1 MSAATDLRDVLI
13 VGGGIGGMATA
24 IMLARH
30 GVVADLVDIDPEW
43 RVYGAGI
50 SISGPTFRAFGA
62 LGVMDDIRDQ
72 GFISQGLRLA
82 RADGAVFAEFPAAGG
97 HSGGGIMRPV
107 LHRILADRV
116 RAAGTNVRLGVS
128 VEAFEHEDAGVTV
141 TFTDCSRK
149 HYDLVVASDG
159 VYSKVRTMLFPGA
172 PAPAFTGQ
180 GCWRIMTARPPDQD
194 WSCIYY
200 AGIKAGISPVGAA
213 TMYCYSLQE
222 LPGNPRLDTAEYP
235 TLLRKHL
242 KPFGGIIGEIR
253 DAIGP
258 ESTIV
263 YRPLEK
269 LLLESPWFVGRVLL
283 IGDAVHATT
292 PHLASGAG
300 MAVEDAC
307 VLVDELA
314 HASSVDAGL
323 ASFME
328 RRFERCRIVVENSV
342 RMGELEMAAAPD
354 REQAELMRET
364 MTTLAGSV

>member
-1 MSAATDLRDVLI
+1 MRDLRNVLV

-24 IMLARH
+24 IMLARN

-50 SISGPTFRAFGA
+50 SISGPTFRAFA
-62 LGVMDDIRDQ
+62 TLGVMDEIRAE
-72 GFISQGLRLA
+72 GFISKGLRLG
-82 RADGAVFAEFPAAGG
+82 RADGTIFAEFPAEGG
-97 HSGGGIMRPV
+97 YSGGGIMRPV

-116 RAAGTNVRLGVS
+116 RAAGTHVRLGVT
-128 VEAFEHEDAGVTV
+128 VDALLPEGDGVIAS
-141 TFTDCSRK
+141 FTDGVRK
-149 HYDLVVASDG
+149 RYDLVVASDG
-159 VYSKVRTMLFPGA
+159 IYSNVRTMAFPDA

-180 GCWRIMTARPPDQD
+180 GCWRIMTARPPEQD

-200 AGIKAGISPVGAA
+200 AGIKAGLSPVGEEA
-213 TMYCYSLQE
+213 MYCYSLQQ
-222 LPGNPRLDTAEYP
+222 LPENTRYDPADYPRLVRD
-235 TLLRKHL
+235 HL
-242 KPFGGIIGEIR
+242 KPFGGPIGAVR

-258 ESTIV
+258 ETTIV

-269 LLLESPWFVGRVLL
+269 MLLDAPWYTGRTLL

-307 VLVDELA
+307 VLVDELEKA
-314 HASSVDAGL
+314 PDVDAAL
-323 ASFME
+323 AAFME
-328 RRFERCRIVVENSV
+328 RRFDRCRIVVENSV

-364 MTTLAGSV
+364 MATLAGNV